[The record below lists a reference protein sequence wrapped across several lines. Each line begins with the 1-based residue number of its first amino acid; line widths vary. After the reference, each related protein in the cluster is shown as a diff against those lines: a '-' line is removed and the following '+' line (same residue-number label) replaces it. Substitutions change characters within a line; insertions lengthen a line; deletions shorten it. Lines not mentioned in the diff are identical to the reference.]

1 MKHLLFISYL
11 CFYTFVSWGQ
21 PNLPKSQIFENGVV
35 VSAHPEAT
43 LVGSNILKM
52 GGNAVDAAVAIQ
64 FALAV
69 VYPNAGNI
77 GGGGFM
83 IYADKKGNIS
93 ALDFREKAPLK
104 AHKDMYLDE
113 KGEVIKN
120 KSLYGSLAAGVP
132 GSVKGMAE
140 THKKYGSLPWEQ
152 LIIPAVKLAKEGY
165 PITERQAN
173 LLNEY
178 QERFLKYNRTPNAFT
193 SSKAWKK
200 GDIFIQSDLAQTL
213 SRIAKKGP
221 NGFYKGKTAKLI
233 RKHMK
238 KHNGIITSK
247 DLKQYNA
254 VWRKPIEVSYKDY
267 SIITMPPPSSGG
279 VALGQLLKM
288 VESRSLEKIAFEDPL
303 RYNILAE
310 AEKRVYADRSKYLG
324 DPDFVKV
331 PLQGLM
337 DSLYCTNR
345 MSNFVEM
352 HATPQQEINYGMPE
366 GYESTETTH
375 FSVADKNGTLVS
387 ITTTLNGNYGSSVVV
402 EGAGFLLNNEMD
414 DFSAKPGTPNMFA
427 LIGSKANQIEPNKR
441 MLSSMTPTI
450 IKKDNMPIF
459 ALGSPGGG
467 TIITTVFQVVLN
479 LLEYKM
485 DLEQAVNK
493 SRFHHQWTPDL
504 LFLEQNQNDESFVKR
519 LNNIGYKIE
528 RPNFLGCVGAVQI
541 REDGTFLG
549 VGDKRGDDC
558 AAGF

>member
-414 DFSAKPGTPNMFA
+414 DFSAKPGTPNMFG

>member
-140 THKKYGSLPWEQ
+140 AHKKYGSLPWEQ
-152 LIIPAVKLAKEGY
+152 LINPAIILAGQGY

-178 QERFLKYNRTPNAFT
+178 QERFLKYNQTPNAFT
-193 SSKAWKK
+193 STKAWKK

-221 NGFYKGKTAKLI
+221 NGFYKGKTARLV

-238 KHNGIITSK
+238 RNNGIIATK
-247 DLKQYNA
+247 DLKNYNA
-254 VWRKPIEVSYKDY
+254 VWRQPIEISYKDY
-267 SIITMPPPSSGG
+267 KVITMPPPSSGG
-279 VALGQLLKM
+279 IALGQLLKM

-414 DFSAKPGTPNMFA
+414 DFSAKPGTPNMFG

-485 DLEQAVNK
+485 DLEKAVNK

>member
-113 KGEVIKN
+113 KSEVIKN

-132 GSVKGMAE
+132 GSVRGMAE
-140 THKKYGSLPWEQ
+140 AHKKYGSLPWEQ

-213 SRIAKKGP
+213 LRIAKKGP

-238 KHNGIITSK
+238 RNNGIIATK
-247 DLKQYNA
+247 DLKNYNA
-254 VWRKPIEVSYKDY
+254 VWRQPIEISYKDY
-267 SIITMPPPSSGG
+267 KVITMPPPSSGG

-352 HATPQQEINYGMPE
+352 HATPQQEINYGMPV

-414 DFSAKPGTPNMFA
+414 DFSAKPGTPNMFG